1 MQQCPPA
8 VVGGASA
15 NAAVS
20 AGGCGGALLMQQ
32 CPPAVVGGGPLLMQA
47 WSRRRLWAG
56 PL

>member
-20 AGGCGGALLMQQ
+20 AGGCGRGPLLMQQ
-32 CPPAVVGGGPLLMQA
+32 CRSVVVGGASANAAVSVSGCGRGLC
-47 WSRRRLWAG
+47 
-56 PL
+56 